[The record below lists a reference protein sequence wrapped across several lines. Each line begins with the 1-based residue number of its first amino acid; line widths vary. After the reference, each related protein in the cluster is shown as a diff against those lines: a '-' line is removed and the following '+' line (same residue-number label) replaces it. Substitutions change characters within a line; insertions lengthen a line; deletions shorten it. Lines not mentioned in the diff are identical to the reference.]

1 METPEILQTLELT
14 SWWEVPAVVLAILYL
29 VLAARENIWCWA
41 AGFASTAIYIYVFFD
56 VNLFLESALQ
66 IYYLVIAVYGW
77 YQWRHPTDQSSTLPI
92 STWSFKKHVVV
103 IAATGAIVVTSGYLL
118 KHVVVIVETGVIVVI
133 LGANT
138 EAALPYVDAFTTT
151 GAVTT
156 TTAALPYVD
165 AFTTWYAVVTTYMVT
180 KKILEN
186 WVYWFVIDSV
196 SVYLYYS
203 RGLYLTALLFIA
215 YLVIIVFGYLKWKK
229 EYDQANVQTGP

>member
-1 METPEILQTLELT
+1 METPTILQALELT

-29 VLAARENIWCWA
+29 VLAARENIWCWGA
-41 AGFASTAIYIYVFFD
+41 AFVSTAIYIYVFFD

-66 IYYLVIAVYGW
+66 IYYLAMAVYGW
-77 YQWRHPTDQSSTLPI
+77 YQWRQPTDQSATLPI
-92 STWSFKKHVVV
+92 STWSLKKHVVV
-103 IAATGAIVVTSGYLL
+103 IAVTGAIVVTSGYLL
-118 KHVVVIVETGVIVVI
+118 SK
-133 LGANT
+133 NT
-138 EAALPYVDAFTTT
+138 E
-151 GAVTT
+151 
-156 TTAALPYVD
+156 AALPYVD

-229 EYDQANVQTGP
+229 EYDQANVQTSREEELSI

>member
-1 METPEILQTLELT
+1 METPAILQVLELT

-29 VLAARENIWCWA
+29 VLAARENIWCWGA
-41 AGFASTAIYIYVFFD
+41 AFVSTAIYIYVFFD

-66 IYYLVIAVYGW
+66 IYYLAMAVYGW
-77 YQWRHPTDQSSTLPI
+77 YQWRQPTDQSATLPI
-92 STWSFKKHVVV
+92 STWSLKKHVVV
-103 IAATGAIVVTSGYLL
+103 IAVTGAVVVTSGYLL
-118 KHVVVIVETGVIVVI
+118 RE
-133 LGANT
+133 NT
-138 EAALPYVDAFTTT
+138 S
-151 GAVTT
+151 
-156 TTAALPYVD
+156 AALPYVD

-180 KKILEN
+180 RKILEN

>member
-1 METPEILQTLELT
+1 METPAILQALELT

-41 AGFASTAIYIYVFFD
+41 AAFVSTAIYVYVFFD

-66 IYYLVIAVYGW
+66 IYYLGMAVYGW
-77 YQWRHPTDQSSTLPI
+77 YQWRPTDQSSTLPI
-92 STWSFKKHVVV
+92 STWSLKKHSVV
-103 IAATGAIVVTSGYLL
+103 IATTGAIVVTSGYLL
-118 KHVVVIVETGVIVVI
+118 SE
-133 LGANT
+133 N
-138 EAALPYVDAFTTT
+138 
-151 GAVTT
+151 

-186 WVYWFVIDSV
+186 WGYWFVIDSV

-203 RGLYLTALLFIA
+203 RGLYLTALLFVA
-215 YLVIIVFGYLKWKK
+215 YLVIIVFGYVKWKK
-229 EYDQANVQTGP
+229 EYDQQMSKSAREAELSA

>member
-1 METPEILQTLELT
+1 MSI
-14 SWWEVPAVVLAILYL
+14 
-29 VLAARENIWCWA
+29 
-41 AGFASTAIYIYVFFD
+41 
-56 VNLFLESALQ
+56 LFLESALQ
-66 IYYLVIAVYGW
+66 IYYLAMAVYGW
-77 YQWRHPTDQSSTLPI
+77 YQWRQPTDQSATLPI
-92 STWSFKKHVVV
+92 STWSLKKHVVV
-103 IAATGAIVVTSGYLL
+103 IAATGARCGDVWVSSEQEY
-118 KHVVVIVETGVIVVI
+118 
-133 LGANT
+133 
-138 EAALPYVDAFTTT
+138 
-151 GAVTT
+151 

>member
-1 METPEILQTLELT
+1 METPAILQALELT

-29 VLAARENIWCWA
+29 VLAARENIWCWGA
-41 AGFASTAIYIYVFFD
+41 AFASTAIYIYVFFD

-66 IYYLVIAVYGW
+66 IYYLAMAVYGW
-77 YQWRHPTDQSSTLPI
+77 YQWRQPTGQSSTLPI
-92 STWSFKKHVVV
+92 STWSLKKHIVV

-118 KHVVVIVETGVIVVI
+118 SE
-133 LGANT
+133 NT
-138 EAALPYVDAFTTT
+138 E
-151 GAVTT
+151 
-156 TTAALPYVD
+156 AALPYVD

-229 EYDQANVQTGP
+229 EYDQANAQTSP

>member
-1 METPEILQTLELT
+1 METPAVLQALELT

-29 VLAARENIWCWA
+29 VLAARENIWCWGA
-41 AGFASTAIYIYVFFD
+41 AFASTAIYIYVFFD

-66 IYYLVIAVYGW
+66 IYYLGMAVYGW
-77 YQWRHPTDQSSTLPI
+77 YQWRQPSDQSAPLPI
-92 STWSFKKHVVV
+92 SIWSLKKHIVV

-118 KHVVVIVETGVIVVI
+118 SE
-133 LGANT
+133 NT
-138 EAALPYVDAFTTT
+138 E
-151 GAVTT
+151 
-156 TTAALPYVD
+156 AALPYVD

-180 KKILEN
+180 RKILEN
-186 WVYWFVIDSV
+186 WAYWFVIDSV

-229 EYDQANVQTGP
+229 EYDQANAQTSREEELST

>member
-1 METPEILQTLELT
+1 MEIPAILQALELT

-41 AGFASTAIYIYVFFD
+41 AAFVSTAIYIHVFFD

-66 IYYLVIAVYGW
+66 IYYLGMAVYGW
-77 YQWRHPTDQSSTLPI
+77 YPWRRPTDQSSALPI
-92 STWSFKKHVVV
+92 STWSLKKHVVV

-118 KHVVVIVETGVIVVI
+118 SE
-133 LGANT
+133 N
-138 EAALPYVDAFTTT
+138 
-151 GAVTT
+151 

-186 WVYWFVIDSV
+186 WGYWFVIDSV

-203 RGLYLTALLFIA
+203 RGLYLTALLFVA
-215 YLVIIVFGYLKWKK
+215 YLIIIVFGYLKWKK
-229 EYDQANVQTGP
+229 EYDQQMSESTLEGELSK

>member
-1 METPEILQTLELT
+1 METPAILQALELT

-29 VLAARENIWCWA
+29 VLAARENIWCWGA
-41 AGFASTAIYIYVFFD
+41 AFVSTAIYIYVFFD

-66 IYYLVIAVYGW
+66 IYYLAMAVYGW
-77 YQWRHPTDQSSTLPI
+77 YQWRQPTEQSATLPI
-92 STWSFKKHVVV
+92 STWSLKKHVVV
-103 IAATGAIVVTSGYLL
+103 IAVTGAIVVTSGYLL
-118 KHVVVIVETGVIVVI
+118 SK
-133 LGANT
+133 NT
-138 EAALPYVDAFTTT
+138 E
-151 GAVTT
+151 
-156 TTAALPYVD
+156 AALPYVD

-229 EYDQANVQTGP
+229 EYDQANVQTSREEELST

>member
-1 METPEILQTLELT
+1 METPAILQALELT

-29 VLAARENIWCWA
+29 VLAARENIWCWGA
-41 AGFASTAIYIYVFFD
+41 AFVSTAIYIYVFFD

-66 IYYLVIAVYGW
+66 IYYLAMAVYGW
-77 YQWRHPTDQSSTLPI
+77 YQWRRPADHSDHSATLPI
-92 STWSFKKHVVV
+92 STWSLKKHIVV

-118 KHVVVIVETGVIVVI
+118 SE
-133 LGANT
+133 N
-138 EAALPYVDAFTTT
+138 
-151 GAVTT
+151 

-186 WVYWFVIDSV
+186 WGYWFVIDSV

-229 EYDQANVQTGP
+229 EYDQANVQTSP

>member
-1 METPEILQTLELT
+1 METPAILQALELT

-29 VLAARENIWCWA
+29 VLAARENIWCWGA
-41 AGFASTAIYIYVFFD
+41 AFVSTAIYIYVFFD

-66 IYYLVIAVYGW
+66 IYYLAMAVYGW
-77 YQWRHPTDQSSTLPI
+77 YQWRQPTEQSATLPI
-92 STWSFKKHVVV
+92 STWSLKKHVVV
-103 IAATGAIVVTSGYLL
+103 IAVTGAIVVTSGYLL
-118 KHVVVIVETGVIVVI
+118 SK
-133 LGANT
+133 NT
-138 EAALPYVDAFTTT
+138 E
-151 GAVTT
+151 
-156 TTAALPYVD
+156 AALPYVD

-229 EYDQANVQTGP
+229 EYDQANVQTSREEELSI

>member
-1 METPEILQTLELT
+1 METPTILQTLELT

-29 VLAARENIWCWA
+29 VLAARENIWCWGA
-41 AGFASTAIYIYVFFD
+41 AFVSTAIYIYVFFD

-66 IYYLVIAVYGW
+66 IYYLAMAVYGW
-77 YQWRHPTDQSSTLPI
+77 YQWRQPTDQSATLPI
-92 STWSFKKHVVV
+92 STWSLKKHVVV
-103 IAATGAIVVTSGYLL
+103 IAVTGAVVVTSGYLL
-118 KHVVVIVETGVIVVI
+118 HK
-133 LGANT
+133 N
-138 EAALPYVDAFTTT
+138 
-151 GAVTT
+151 

-180 KKILEN
+180 RKILEN
-186 WVYWFVIDSV
+186 WGYWFVIDSV

-229 EYDQANVQTGP
+229 EYDQANVQTSREKELSI